1 MMEALTKPT
10 RAKVQYNL
18 RVDPELMEWLKKAG
32 KEYERPVN
40 YVINQ
45 AIKNMRKEIEGAK
58 AWNQQTTKKPRLST
72 ARA

>member
-1 MMEALTKPT
+1 MMETLAKRTTSSK
-10 RAKVQYNL
+10 AKVQYNL
-18 RVDPELMEWLKKAG
+18 RTDPELMEWLKKTG

-58 AWNQQTTKKPRLST
+58 A
-72 ARA
+72 

>member
-1 MMEALTKPT
+1 MILLSNTKTILLEVTMMEALTKPT

-58 AWNQQTTKKPRLST
+58 A
-72 ARA
+72 